1 MPYIGTV
8 TSVKINEEKR
18 ENIKA
23 LLGQAIELI
32 EGKNERF
39 LMLSFTDNTKMYF
52 AGNDDSDTAFV
63 DVKIFGT
70 AKKEEYAALTAEI
83 TRIYS
88 KELGLLP
95 ARIYVKYEECF
106 NWGWNG
112 ANF

>member
-1 MPYIGTV
+1 MPYIGTTTTV
-8 TSVKINEEKR
+8 NISEEKR
-18 ENIKA
+18 EALKT
-23 LLGQAIELI
+23 LLGKAIELI
-32 EGKNERF
+32 PGKSEKF
-39 LMLSFTDNTKMYF
+39 LMLSFDDNKKMYF
-52 AGNDDSDTAFV
+52 AGNNDGDTAFV

-70 AKKEEYAALTAEI
+70 AEKSAYDALTAEI